1 MKRKFMVVENFFGN
15 FEQIKDEFKE
25 IPRYSYY
32 NHPFIKPKLEEMK
45 EKQKETGQGY
55 FWPGARSED
64 LKKGNRFLTALF
76 LKEFEHKMGG
86 FFHEK
91 LSFMIYTHL
100 RLDNDKAQDFPHKDS
115 PDSIYSLLVYLSDT
129 NLKSG
134 TRLYDDVGNEVADIK
149 FVQNRAIIFS
159 SEYTHEAIN
168 NHGTDQNNGRL
179 TLNVFWNDRNN
190 MEN

>member
-1 MKRKFMVVENFFGN
+1 MVVENFFGN

-115 PDSIYSLLVYLSDT
+115 PDSIYSLLVIVIVIDVDT
-129 NLKSG
+129 
-134 TRLYDDVGNEVADIK
+134 
-149 FVQNRAIIFS
+149 
-159 SEYTHEAIN
+159 
-168 NHGTDQNNGRL
+168 GR
-179 TLNVFWNDRNN
+179 
-190 MEN
+190 EP